1 MHGELMDFNTR
12 LHKILNYRTAQ
23 VEKLKAELVELRGPV
38 FYYSYYLNLYS

>member
-12 LHKILNYRTAQ
+12 LHKMLNYRTAQ

-38 FYYSYYLNLYS
+38 IIIYIFKDILY